1 MNTLVEMNGSMRRF
15 LNIGRCLLLPI
26 LLLFLLSEEVLKLLL
41 NAINF
46 ICVSLDGFVVVLS
59 YLVTFSLVLSVENVW
74 RVCDELSC
82 LNIDRLL
89 KYLCL
94 VL

>member
-1 MNTLVEMNGSMRRF
+1 M
-15 LNIGRCLLLPI
+15 
-26 LLLFLLSEEVLKLLL
+26 

-46 ICVSLDGFVVVLS
+46 ICVSLDGFVVVLGH
-59 YLVTFSLVLSVENVW
+59 LVTFSLVLSVENVW
-74 RVCDELSC
+74 RVCDELSS

-89 KYLCL
+89 EYLCL

>member
-1 MNTLVEMNGSMRRF
+1 MHTLVEVHGSMWQF
-15 LNIGRCLLLPI
+15 LNSGRCLLLHI

-46 ICVSLDGFVVVLS
+46 IGVSLDGFVVVLG
-59 YLVTFSLVLSVENVW
+59 YLVTFSLILSVENAW

-89 KYLCL
+89 EYLCL